1 MQFRKKNP
9 VNLSLI
15 YMVFV
20 QLKHCVLRLQVKNR
34 NKIINKNGDTLLF
47 ASIYIHK
54 CKSPAKIK

>member
-47 ASIYIHK
+47 ASIYVY
-54 CKSPAKIK
+54 S